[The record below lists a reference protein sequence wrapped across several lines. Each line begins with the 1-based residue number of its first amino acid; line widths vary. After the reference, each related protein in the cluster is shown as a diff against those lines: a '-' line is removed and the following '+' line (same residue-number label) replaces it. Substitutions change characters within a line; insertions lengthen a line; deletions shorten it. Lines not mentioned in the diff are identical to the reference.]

1 MCLTTRQTKA
11 DIAAKSIR
19 CWKILE
25 ELESPDHTEPIIVTP
40 YAWERVPYSVIT
52 GLDDF
57 VAVGDEVTEERM
69 LNERM
74 SEGKAEVERGY
85 IHTYAETCG
94 GLDLNA
100 IAHELAF
107 VRDGGMGTFRDSF
120 MCTDKLKELGYP
132 SGLGPIGP
140 NIISA
145 MLCECE
151 IPEGTPYFYGDCF
164 AHLGKIQGTSEWNWQ
179 RMRTYASR
187 KLHFTGRWLSVS
199 QVNFGT
205 PYGMG
210 KLKEI
215 ISDFFMDL
223 ETKRL
228 ELKQKAEGACAC

>member
-11 DIAAKSIR
+11 DIAANSIR

-40 YAWERVPYSVIT
+40 YAWERVPHSVLT

-57 VAVGDEVTEERM
+57 VAVGDEVTEKEM
-69 LNERM
+69 LDECM
-74 SEGKAEVERGY
+74 SKGKASLEEGY
-85 IHTYAETCG
+85 IHTYAETSS

-107 VRDGGMGTFRDSF
+107 VRDGGMGTFRDEF
-120 MCTDKLKELGYP
+120 MCPNKLREFGYP
-132 SGLGPIGP
+132 NYPYP
-140 NIISA
+140 NYPRIISA

-151 IPEGTPYFYGDCF
+151 IPAGMPYFYGDCIV
-164 AHLGKIQGTSEWNWQ
+164 HLDKIQGLGGWSWE

-187 KLHFTGRWLSVS
+187 TLHFTGRRLSVS
-199 QVNFGT
+199 QVNLET
-205 PYGMG
+205 PYGMS

-215 ISDFFMDL
+215 ISGFFMDL
-223 ETKRL
+223 EIQRIK
-228 ELKQKAEGACAC
+228 LKQKAEGTCAC